1 MNYIIIVYNIIM
13 DISANPLDL
22 IYFTNST
29 AFKKINTK
37 KNAEKD
43 MEYEK
48 DLQFYRKRI
57 LQKTKDF
64 LRNQETDETLKRL
77 FKEYSS
83 TLIEH
88 FKFIDKKDI
97 IQEDYKNLGEK
108 KSYHVNKNFEM
119 QDQNM
124 LMMKEKKGK
133 EKSKIE
139 SFIDVKFHKK
149 KKEEKKYIPQKKVIN
164 INLDEL
170 KTKGVKNKSK

>member
-1 MNYIIIVYNIIM
+1 M

-22 IYFTNST
+22 IYFTNSA
-29 AFKKINTK
+29 AFKKINIK
-37 KNAEKD
+37 KEKD
-43 MEYEK
+43 NDIEYEK
-48 DLQFYRKRI
+48 NLQFYRKRI

-64 LRNQETDETLKRL
+64 LRNEEKDETLKRV
-77 FKEYSS
+77 FREYSN

-108 KSYHVNKNFEM
+108 NSIVVNKNFEM
-119 QDQNM
+119 QDQNK

-149 KKEEKKYIPQKKVIN
+149 KKEKKKYIPQKKVIN
-164 INLDEL
+164 ISLDEL
-170 KTKGVKNKSK
+170 KMKGVKNKSK

>member
-22 IYFTNST
+22 MYFTNST
-29 AFKKINTK
+29 ALKKINIK
-37 KNAEKD
+37 KDIAKD
-43 MEYEK
+43 IEYEK
-48 DLQFYRKRI
+48 NLHFYRKRI

-64 LRNQETDETLKRL
+64 LRNEEKDETLKRL
-77 FKEYSS
+77 FKEYSK

-97 IQEDYKNLGEK
+97 LQEDYKNLGEK
-108 KSYHVNKNFEM
+108 KKYNINKDFEM
-119 QDQNM
+119 QDQNK

-139 SFIDVKFHKK
+139 SFIDVKFHKN

-164 INLDEL
+164 ISLDEL
-170 KTKGVKNKSK
+170 KINAG

>member
-1 MNYIIIVYNIIM
+1 MNYIIINYNIIM

-37 KNAEKD
+37 KEKD
-43 MEYEK
+43 RDIEYEK
-48 DLQFYRKRI
+48 NLQFYRKRI

-64 LRNQETDETLKRL
+64 LRNEEKNETLKRL
-77 FKEYSS
+77 FMEYSK

-108 KSYHVNKNFEM
+108 KIRVADKNFEM
-119 QDQNM
+119 QDQNK

-139 SFIDVKFHKK
+139 SFIDVKFHKN

-164 INLDEL
+164 ISLDEL
-170 KTKGVKNKSK
+170 KMKGVKNKSK

>member
-1 MNYIIIVYNIIM
+1 M

-22 IYFTNST
+22 IYFTNSST
-29 AFKKINTK
+29 YKKINIK
-37 KNAEKD
+37 KERERD
-43 MEYEK
+43 IEYEK

-64 LRNQETDETLKRL
+64 LRNQETDETLKRT
-77 FKEYSS
+77 FRGYSS
-83 TLIEH
+83 VLIEH

-108 KSYHVNKNFEM
+108 KSKCVNKDFEM
-119 QDQNM
+119 QEQNK

-149 KKEEKKYIPQKKVIN
+149 NKEEKKYIPQKKVIN
-164 INLDEL
+164 ISLDEL
-170 KTKGVKNKSK
+170 KMKGVKNKSK

>member
-1 MNYIIIVYNIIM
+1 M

-29 AFKKINTK
+29 AFKKINIK
-37 KNAEKD
+37 KEKEND
-43 MEYEK
+43 IEYEK
-48 DLQFYRKRI
+48 KLHFYRKRI

-64 LRNQETDETLKRL
+64 LRNEENDETLKRV
-77 FKEYSS
+77 FREYSN

-108 KSYHVNKNFEM
+108 KCAVINKNFEM
-119 QDQNM
+119 QDQNK

-139 SFIDVKFHKK
+139 SFIDIKFHKN
-149 KKEEKKYIPQKKVIN
+149 KKEKKKYIPQKKVIN
-164 INLDEL
+164 ISLDEL

>member
-29 AFKKINTK
+29 AFKKINIK
-37 KNAEKD
+37 KDKEKD
-43 MEYEK
+43 IEYGK
-48 DLQFYRKRI
+48 NLQFYRKRI
-57 LQKTKDF
+57 LQKTKDC
-64 LRNQETDETLKRL
+64 LRGEETDETLKKVFR
-77 FKEYSS
+77 EYSN

-108 KSYHVNKNFEM
+108 KSSVVNKNFEM
-119 QDQNM
+119 LEQNK

-133 EKSKIE
+133 EKNKIE
-139 SFIDVKFHKK
+139 SFIDVKIHKK
-149 KKEEKKYIPQKKVIN
+149 KKNEKKYIPQKKVIN
-164 INLDEL
+164 ISLDEL

>member
-1 MNYIIIVYNIIM
+1 M

-22 IYFTNST
+22 MYFTNTS
-29 AFKKINTK
+29 AYKKINIK
-37 KNAEKD
+37 KERKRD
-43 MEYEK
+43 IEYEK

-57 LQKTKDF
+57 LQKTKDL
-64 LRNQETDETLKRL
+64 LRNQETDDTLKTL
-77 FKEYSS
+77 FRGYSN

-108 KSYHVNKNFEM
+108 RGKIVNKDFEM
-119 QDQNM
+119 QEQNK

-139 SFIDVKFHKK
+139 SFIDVKVHKS
-149 KKEEKKYIPQKKVIN
+149 KKEKKKYIPQKKVIN

-170 KTKGVKNKSK
+170 KMKGVKNKSK